1 MFHRILNFLMLQEEM
16 QSEVEGRKLPTSG
29 NAQSHQSFFP
39 NLLPEEEI

>member
-16 QSEVEGRKLPTSG
+16 QSEAEQRKLPTTG
-29 NAQSHQSFFP
+29 GVQSHQSFFP